1 MVLAVFGFNVAPACC
16 CVGPSW
22 AEDGLKM
29 PQHGPNMAAASL
41 KSVNLAHLGL
51 KLRAANK
58 PCGLQCLLLVLGLDM
73 ASTLSLDTII
83 GFVWK

>member
-29 PQHGPNMAAASL
+29 PQHGPNMAEDSL
-41 KSVNLAHLGL
+41 KSVNL

>member
-1 MVLAVFGFNVAPACC
+1 
-16 CVGPSW
+16 
-22 AEDGLKM
+22 M
-29 PQHGPNMAAASL
+29 PQHGPNMAEDSL